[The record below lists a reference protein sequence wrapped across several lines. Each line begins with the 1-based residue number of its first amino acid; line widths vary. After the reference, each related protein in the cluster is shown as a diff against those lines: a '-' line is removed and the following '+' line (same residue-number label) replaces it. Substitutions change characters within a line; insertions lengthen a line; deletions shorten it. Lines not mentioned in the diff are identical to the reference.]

1 MLLLNYAG
9 YIEPI
14 FTYDK
19 DETLIY
25 LYKFDTIY
33 TFYVTGLYTQNN
45 VPDIFLSV
53 LDGIILLQLS
63 NIHNLKT

>member
-45 VPDIFLSV
+45 VPDSFVSAKMALYYCNCQTYTI
-53 LDGIILLQLS
+53 
-63 NIHNLKT
+63 